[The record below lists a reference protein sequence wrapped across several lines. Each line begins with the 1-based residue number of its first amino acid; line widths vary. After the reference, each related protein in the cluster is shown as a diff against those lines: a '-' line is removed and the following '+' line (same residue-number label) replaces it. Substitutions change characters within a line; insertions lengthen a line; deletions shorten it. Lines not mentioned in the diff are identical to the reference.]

1 MEIFVETAVRMC
13 PTECNE
19 DVYIKSNPDNNTI
32 QLPNNLA
39 FPVNYALPPNCCQSS
54 VFSDVALGLV
64 NFMLEGCDV
73 SIVAIGQSGTGKTY
87 TLYGPGFHFASSEFE
102 YGIIPR
108 FIREIFM
115 KTKQF
120 RDHTFSLHITW
131 SQICGDN
138 VEDLLGNGSVEI
150 TDIIDAFKLLQMG
163 MSNMTPK
170 YAHTLFTLTLEQ
182 QWIATDGAVHHKIS
196 TASFADLA
204 SSEKI
209 IAYEAN
215 GLMQTV
221 PVDPGLMALQQCISI
236 LSESCSPVFSMNSVP
251 YSQSVLSTL
260 LKDSFGGRAKTVVI
274 CCVSP
279 LIHNFSES
287 LYHLQ
292 LALRCQTIR
301 NLVTVNS
308 YTTYESMNEN
318 PDVFGLQFAASQLL
332 KLVSNAEE
340 LFQKLVVNSQL
351 SKSDVEMI
359 SQWLTLKQECEE
371 VLSEGSEQHRSLE
384 RIEEEIEDS
393 YESGGSD
400 SEDLL
405 EEEFESVQEKV
416 DTLVSNFKTSTKQL
430 VSESDR
436 QQRRQILSTKS
447 VTSKEDSVC
456 SEKNSNMALSR
467 VSSNVVQLSKEDMES
482 LRHEIR
488 NLRKT
493 RDYLI
498 EQKLKINTKSCS
510 KRILNE
516 VDERKMYQFEEAIE
530 AIDFAIEYKNEMIC
544 GHKPSS
550 ETALARLEEKGD
562 KLLMDRLLKLN
573 ESEMRILL
581 SRYFQKVVDLRSSS
595 KKLELQV
602 SDYENQ
608 NESLA
613 CRVQNLS
620 HTLQQVRMEGERRA
634 LLMQQRY
641 DDKMHLV
648 LRHMSSDGSE
658 SKEQVVQRALTGGSS
673 KIVQRP
679 IANTSKQ
686 IGKSSSLI
694 TRITSLASR
703 HEVVP
708 RQLQTVIPAPQVK
721 IIRQKNKL
729 IIQQTK

>member
-1 MEIFVETAVRMC
+1 MSLRYTKVYLIF
-13 PTECNE
+13 
-19 DVYIKSNPDNNTI
+19 
-32 QLPNNLA
+32 
-39 FPVNYALPPNCCQSS
+39 
-54 VFSDVALGLV
+54 
-64 NFMLEGCDV
+64 
-73 SIVAIGQSGTGKTY
+73 
-87 TLYGPGFHFASSEFE
+87 FA
-102 YGIIPR
+102 
-108 FIREIFM
+108 
-115 KTKQF
+115 
-120 RDHTFSLHITW
+120 
-131 SQICGDN
+131 
-138 VEDLLGNGSVEI
+138 
-150 TDIIDAFKLLQMG
+150 
-163 MSNMTPK
+163 
-170 YAHTLFTLTLEQ
+170 
-182 QWIATDGAVHHKIS
+182 DGAVHHKIS

-209 IAYEAN
+209 MAYESN

-221 PVDPGLMALQQCISI
+221 PVDPGLMALQNCISL
-236 LSESCSPVFSMNSVP
+236 LSESSSCPTVFNANAVP

-287 LYHLQ
+287 LYYLQ

-308 YTTYESMNEN
+308 YTTYESLNEN

-384 RIEEEIEDS
+384 RIEEEIEDTS
-393 YESGGSD
+393 ESGGSD

-405 EEEFESVQEKV
+405 EEEFESLQEKV

-430 VSESDR
+430 VGESNR
-436 QQRRQILSTKS
+436 QQRREILSTKS

-456 SEKNSNMALSR
+456 SEKNSNMVMSR
-467 VSSNVVQLSKEDMES
+467 VSSNVVPLSKEDMES

-498 EQKLKINTKSCS
+498 EQKLKVDTKSCN
-510 KRILNE
+510 KRIMNE

-550 ETALARLEEKGD
+550 ETALAKLEEKGD
-562 KLLMDRLLKLN
+562 KLLMDRLLKLS

-602 SDYENQ
+602 LDYENQ
-608 NESLA
+608 NENLA

-641 DDKMHLV
+641 DDKIHLV